1 MLVRD
6 VMTQDPVTV
15 SRRTSVKEA
24 LTLLAQRGVTAL
36 PVVEPSGRLYGI
48 VSEADLISETVA
60 RDPRAQERPVV
71 VEPLYPPHTVAE
83 VCTRSVVS
91 VRMDDDVATAVELM
105 TSTGAKSL
113 PVLDEDRRLL
123 GIVSRSDVVAALA
136 RSDEVIAADIDA
148 VFESLGHGDWL
159 VEVEDGAVEIAGP
172 DGVAERSL
180 AHVVAHTVLG
190 VVEVRVSG

>member
-1 MLVRD
+1 
-6 VMTQDPVTV
+6 MTPEPATV

-24 LTLLAQRGVTAL
+24 LTLLARRRVTAL

-48 VSEADLISETVA
+48 VSEADLISETVP
-60 RDPRAQERPVV
+60 RDPRAQERPVM
-71 VEPLYPPHTVAE
+71 VESLYPPHEVAD

-91 VRMDDDVATAVELM
+91 VRADDDVATAVELM
-105 TSTGAKSL
+105 TATGAKSL
-113 PVLDEDRRLL
+113 PVLDDEERLV

-136 RSDEVIAADIDA
+136 RSDDAIAADIDA
-148 VFESLGHGDWL
+148 RLASLGRNDWL
-159 VEVEDGAVEIAGP
+159 VEVEDGAVSISGP

-180 AHVVAHTVLG
+180 AHVVAQTVAG